1 MRRRNTSKVRS
12 RTKRGWER
20 KEGGRRGRGMLTAGP
35 PSATELRMAEFG
47 NLALVPGGLD
57 DQN

>member
-20 KEGGRRGRGMLTAGP
+20 KEGGRGGWGILAAGP
-35 PSATELRMAEFG
+35 LSATELTMAEFG
-47 NLALVPGGLD
+47 NLALVLGGLD

>member
-12 RTKRGWER
+12 RTKRGWEG
-20 KEGGRRGRGMLTAGP
+20 KEGGRGGWRMLTAGT
-35 PSATELRMAEFG
+35 SRATELKMAEFG
-47 NLALVPGGLD
+47 NLALVLGGLD